1 MSGLEEGG
9 YKRNPGLKVKCM
21 ACDNIIQSMY
31 RHDFKWCPCGTIA
44 VDGGGD
50 YLKMSYNPGAKYIV
64 IHDQYYEDQDGIKGI
79 KDYELLTGEPLK
91 MDQEYDTKIN

>member
-1 MSGLEEGG
+1 MEKSMTSLEAGG
-9 YKRNPGLKVKCM
+9 YIKNLGPKVKCM
-21 ACDNIIQSMY
+21 SCNQIIQSMF
-31 RHDFKWCPCGTIA
+31 RHDFKWCKCKSIA

-64 IHDQYYEDQDGIKGI
+64 IHDQFYIDQDGIKGV

-91 MDQEYDTKIN
+91 MDQ